1 MKPVISAR
9 SCVAGVIG
17 SPVSHSLSPVIH
29 NAAFAAHGDDWV
41 YVAFEVRPEDA
52 GAAIDAVRVLGI
64 AGLSV
69 TMPHKE
75 LVIDALD
82 HVDSQ
87 AAVVR
92 AVNTVVRTSEG
103 RLVGYNTDG
112 TGCVDAL
119 TAAGADLSSVGVI
132 GAGATARSVIA
143 ALATAGSR
151 ISVVN
156 RSADRL
162 AAAVEI
168 GNSTRSGSTIAA
180 GADSIGECTTIINTT
195 PQGMEGVANGVAPL
209 DVNVV
214 SQRHTVM
221 DAVYHPLD
229 TELLLAARQRGART
243 VDGLE
248 MLCAQAARQQELWLG
263 RRPDVRLMREAA
275 LVELSRRQR

>member
-1 MKPVISAR
+1 MKSVVSAR

-64 AGLSV
+64 TGLSV

-168 GNSTRSGSTIAA
+168 GNSTRSGSTIAG
-180 GADSIGECTTIINTT
+180 GADSIGECATIINTT
-195 PQGMEGVANGVAPL
+195 PQGMEGVANGVLPL

-214 SQRHTVM
+214 SERHTVM